1 MIPFHLERVW
11 SVLPDILSKFPKTLE
26 IVVLTA
32 FLGSILGLILAK
44 WHLQT
49 GSVKHTIARH
59 YISAMRC
66 TPPIV
71 LIFLVFYA
79 FPKLIEAIFLIDI
92 NGWPKSVFVISALVL
107 LFSANIAVTFEAAY
121 LAIPKGQTEAG
132 LVNGLSETRT
142 FFRIILPQAL
152 VVALPN
158 IANNLLT
165 LLKEGSLAY
174 MIGYVDI
181 MGQAQNIISRN
192 LGNFGLET
200 YVAVTL
206 VYWTIALVIEGGSLQ
221 LEKRL
226 SRHKGQR
233 LEGQT

>member
-32 FLGSILGLILAK
+32 FLGAILGAMLAK

-49 GSVKHTIARH
+49 GSVKYKIAQY

-71 LIFLVFYA
+71 LIFLV
-79 FPKLIEAIFLIDI
+79 DI
-92 NGWPKSVFVISALVL
+92 NGWPKSIFVISALVL

-121 LAIPKGQTEAG
+121 LAVPKGQTEAG
-132 LVNGLSETRT
+132 LVSGLSETRT
-142 FFRIILPQAL
+142 FFRIVLPQAL
-152 VVALPN
+152 VIALPN

-206 VYWTIALVIEGGSLQ
+206 VYWVVALVIEGGSLQ
-221 LEKRL
+221 LEKIL